1 MGRLVRCLNWAN
13 IEKGWL
19 DRCLI
24 FAIILSVLV
33 SILLSRR
40 AEEYLRPLVSTLV
53 LLTCNKS
60 DNEF

>member
-1 MGRLVRCLNWAN
+1 MCRLVRCLNWAN

-19 DRCLI
+19 DRCLT
-24 FAIILSVLV
+24 FAIILTVLV
-33 SILLSRR
+33 TILLFRR

-53 LLTCNKS
+53 LLACNKS